1 VARTNVD
8 DRRALIAL
16 ARAWGVQTAYRD
28 GTGRR
33 RVASRE
39 SVLAT
44 LRLLGAPVETPADVS
59 GALREHELTYWR
71 RLVDPV
77 VAAWEEQEAV
87 VPIRLPRRG
96 LPARVAGRLRFE
108 NGDTRHLQARTG
120 ELPVLR
126 EAEID
131 GERFVEVALPLG
143 ASRPRGYHRLEVNA
157 GRLSG
162 AGVVIAA
169 PRRAYRERSRTA
181 PDWGVFLPLYAL
193 HGERSWGAGCYADLA
208 RLVDWT
214 AGLGGRDVGTLPLLP
229 TFLDRPYEPSP
240 YMPASRLM
248 WSELHLAVENLPELA
263 RSAEASALVRSRRFR
278 RRLARLREAGEVDH
292 REQSAL
298 QRPVLERLAE
308 ALSSRRLGAFRK
320 FLRAHP
326 EVGRYARFRATTERF
341 GRPWQDWPARLRC
354 RRLHRK
360 DCDPSAERYHAFCQ
374 WLAAEQIGAVADRA
388 LARDARLCLDLPLG
402 VHPAGFD
409 VWRRHELF
417 ASGASAG
424 APPDAFFTGGQNWC
438 LPPIRPE
445 RSRAEA
451 HDYFAACLRHHMEP
465 AGVLRID
472 HVMSLHR
479 LFWVPDG
486 HGPADG
492 VYVHYPA
499 EELYAVLCLESWRNR
514 CIVVGEDLGTV
525 PREVRPAMRRHGLLR
540 TCVLRFERGS
550 NPRRPL
556 ESMRIDGVAALR
568 THDMA
573 AFAAFWRGLDIGR
586 RKKLGH
592 LSADDA
598 RGERATR
605 RRLKAAWLRDLRRAG
620 LLRTGEAK
628 TADVFRACLA
638 LLAASDA
645 ETVLVDLEDVW
656 GETRPHNVPG
666 TTDEYPNWRRKA
678 RYPLDVFETM
688 PGVLRV
694 LRDLNRRRAARR
706 GGRGAV

>member
-1 VARTNVD
+1 VAQTDVD
-8 DRRALIAL
+8 DRRALIAA
-16 ARAWGVQTAYRD
+16 ARARGVQAAYTD
-28 GTGRR
+28 GNGRR

-44 LRLLGAPVETPADVS
+44 LRLLGLPVEAPSDVP
-59 GALREHELTYWR
+59 GALREHELTRWR
-71 RLVDPV
+71 RLVEPV
-77 VAAWEEQEAV
+77 IVAWEEREVV

-96 LPARVAGRLRFE
+96 LPGRVACRLRFE
-108 NGDTRHLQARTG
+108 NGDTHQVQARTS

-126 EAEID
+126 EAEIG

-143 ASRPRGYHRLEVNA
+143 TERPRGYHRLVVRA

-162 AGVVIAA
+162 AAVVIAA
-169 PRRAYRERSRTA
+169 PRRAYREGSGTA
-181 PDWGVFLPLYAL
+181 FAWGVFLPLYAL
-193 HGERSWGAGCYADLA
+193 HGKRSWGAGSYADLA
-208 RLVDWT
+208 RLVDW
-214 AGLGGRDVGTLPLLP
+214 ASGLGGRDVGTLPLLP
-229 TFLDRPYEPSP
+229 TYLDRPFEPSP
-240 YMPASRLM
+240 YMPVSRLM
-248 WSELHLAVENLPELA
+248 WSELHLAVESLPELA
-263 RSAEASALVRSRRFR
+263 RSAGAGALLRSRRFR

-292 REQSAL
+292 REQVAL
-298 QRPVLERLAE
+298 QRPVLEKLVDALAPG
-308 ALSSRRLGAFRK
+308 RLGAFRR
-320 FLRAHP
+320 FRRARP
-326 EVGRYARFRATTERF
+326 EIERYARFRATTERL
-341 GRPWQDWPARLRC
+341 GCSWRQWPARQRGG
-354 RRLHRK
+354 RLQRK

-402 VHPAGFD
+402 VHPAGYD
-409 VWRRHELF
+409 VWRRPELF

-445 RSRAEA
+445 MSRHEG
-451 HDYFAACLRHHMEP
+451 HDYFAACLRHHMGP

-486 HGPADG
+486 HGPDDG

-499 EELYAVLCLESWRNR
+499 EELYAVACLESWRNR

-525 PREVRPAMRRHGLLR
+525 PREVRPAMRRHGLHR

-556 ESMRIDGVAALR
+556 ESMRIDGVATLR

-586 RKKLGH
+586 RLKLGH

-598 RGERATR
+598 RSERTVR
-605 RRLKAAWLRDLRRAG
+605 RRLKTAWLRDLRRAG
-620 LLRTGEAK
+620 LLRTGHAK
-628 TADVFRACLA
+628 TAEVFRACLA

-645 ETVLVDLEDVW
+645 ETVVVDLEDVW

-666 TTDEYPNWRRKA
+666 TTDECPNWRRKA

-688 PGVLRV
+688 PGVLRA
-694 LRDLNRRRAARR
+694 LRDLNRRR
-706 GGRGAV
+706 GGRGEV